1 MYKQILGYIPS
12 NIVPA
17 LVSFGMIYAYTRLL
31 TPTEFGAYSFIF
43 SAVMIAQISFFIA
56 IPVAVMRFQPA
67 ADMANRRAEFLKEAY
82 AIFYGVSLA
91 VVIASTLA
99 SLIVGVRPEH
109 HAIAWIG
116 LPLLLGRSA
125 ILVNQAVNR
134 SDNAMGRY
142 NLIECTHAALG
153 FILGLLFVLFAGPTA
168 RSVLLGLLIAAV
180 VCAAIDTRLLL
191 SPFRRLAGGR
201 ADGRPFL
208 TQLVNYSWP
217 LATVAM
223 ASSILQLSDRF
234 LIGTLASAQMLG
246 IYTVAYS
253 LVERPTTLISSAIST
268 ATFSYVVQ
276 TLEKDGRDAG
286 RHQLGLNG
294 IVLIALTLPAC
305 VGLSLTSQHI
315 AAVLVGPGF
324 REGVAALIP
333 IMCVTALIHGVRNHF
348 VDHTFHLSGRSAM
361 MLWTYGP
368 AAAANVLINL
378 ITVPAYGMFGAAW
391 TGLGCQVAALLLS
404 WLVGRRVFP
413 LWLPLQQ
420 VARIVLAVLAMAAA
434 IASIDF
440 PLTWLGLLGEVSLG
454 AAVYI
459 ATCIG
464 LDVGGARSLLRTRW
478 MAAVGR

>member
-43 SAVMIAQISFFIA
+43 SAVMIVQISCFIA

-67 ADMANRRAEFLKEAY
+67 ADIAGRRAEFLREAY
-82 AIFYGVSLA
+82 AIFYWVSLA
-91 VVIASTLA
+91 VIVVCVLA
-99 SLIVGVRPEH
+99 SLVVELRPEH
-109 HAIAWIG
+109 YAIAWIG
-116 LPLLLGRSA
+116 VPLLVSRSA

-142 NLIECTHAALG
+142 NLIECSHAALG
-153 FILGLLFVLFAGPTA
+153 FILGLMLIMLTGPSA
-168 RSVLLGLLIAAV
+168 RSVLLGLLVAAA

-191 SPFRRLAGGR
+191 SPLRRHVSGEV
-201 ADGRPFL
+201 GRPFL
-208 TQLVNYSWP
+208 SQLVSYSWP

-223 ASSILQLSDRF
+223 ASSVLQLSDRF

-276 TLEKDGRDAG
+276 TLEKEGPDAG

-294 IVLIALTLPAC
+294 VALIALTLPAC
-305 VGLSLTSQHI
+305 VGLSMTSQHI

-333 IMCVTALIHGVRNHF
+333 IMCVTALIHGIRNHF

-368 AAAANVLINL
+368 AAIANVAINFV
-378 ITVPAYGMFGAAW
+378 TVPVYGMFGAAW
-391 TGLGCQVAALLLS
+391 TGLGCQAVALLLS

-413 LWLPLQQ
+413 LWLPLRQ
-420 VARIVLAVLAMAAA
+420 VARIAIAALAMAAA
-434 IASIDF
+434 IASFAF

-454 AAVYI
+454 AAVYAVVCI
-459 ATCIG
+459 A
-464 LDVGGARSLLRTRW
+464 LDVGGTRSLVRARW
-478 MAAVGR
+478 TTAVGR